1 LVGETL
7 GSKEEKLHQAAHLGQ
22 LGGTG
27 LGRRGVS
34 RGLEN
39 PGLRGLGTWVL
50 MGFGMKLCF

>member
-1 LVGETL
+1 VGETL